1 MNKKSIDLTK
11 PLVVDGILQL
21 PLYHGTSSLWLDSI
35 LTHGLGGA
43 MPPLEH
49 ARTLLIDL
57 YNQTP
62 EEQRDYG
69 TSLMLEQKQE
79 HTNWQH
85 GQVYFS
91 LGFQDAANY
100 ALNPLG
106 SELLTECE
114 RYVAKVKPG
123 VLPAWFEWLRNKK
136 RRPIVIRA
144 DDVTI
149 NQLEPEVASRGG
161 VEIQLAELIEAQD
174 AGLQEFRKIE
184 KARESIKTGL
194 LESLSPEEITLA
206 LLNPGIALEKF
217 MHDRLW
223 VYFSQNTF
231 RLKKGLSIERD
242 RLEIIELD
250 GNPVNI

>member
-1 MNKKSIDLTK
+1 MIKESIDLTK
-11 PLVVDGILQL
+11 PLVVDGILRV

-43 MPPLEH
+43 MPPIEH
-49 ARTLLIDL
+49 AHTLLIDL

-62 EEQRDYG
+62 KEQRDYG
-69 TSLMLEQKQE
+69 TSLMLEQKQK

-91 LGFQDAANY
+91 LSFQDAANY

-106 SELLTECE
+106 SELLTECA
-114 RYVAKVKPG
+114 RYVEKVNPD
-123 VLPAWFEWLRNKK
+123 VLPAWFDWLRNKK
-136 RRPIVIRA
+136 GRPIVIRA
-144 DDVTI
+144 DDVAI

-161 VEIQLAELIEAQD
+161 VETQIAELIEAQG
-174 AGLQEFRKIE
+174 AGLQEFRKIK
-184 KARESIKTGL
+184 KARESVKRGL
-194 LESLSPEEITLA
+194 SENISPEEMRLA
-206 LLNPGIALEKF
+206 LSNRGITLEKF

-223 VYFSQNTF
+223 VYFSKNTF
-231 RLKKGLSIERD
+231 RLKKGLSIEKA

-250 GNPVNI
+250 ENLVNP